1 MGLERKWR
9 VYRYFEFPKTRNG
22 AFGGIQ
28 GLCCRIH
35 PKESDPLDLRG
46 DERRWQDLGDCGLAM
61 AGRGRGDSCRIYGM
75 EASEPFLGELDL
87 VFLRR
92 CLLRRRHLNVGDR
105 RLERVLEEVLS

>member
-1 MGLERKWR
+1 
-9 VYRYFEFPKTRNG
+9 
-22 AFGGIQ
+22 
-28 GLCCRIH
+28 
-35 PKESDPLDLRG
+35 
-46 DERRWQDLGDCGLAM
+46 
-61 AGRGRGDSCRIYGM
+61 M